1 MNYGTSLIGNIV
13 ENLQLKIKDVHIRYE
28 DTVTIPKRHFCCG
41 LTIESLTAQSCDS
54 NWTPGFASWTQNQ
67 STFKLVELNSFSLY
81 VEKLEESFSSLESNE
96 LAKAMEKLNLK
107 TDHEFIIKPVSAQA
121 KLKKDR
127 SEMPLRTRTRPRL
140 ICDLIWN
147 EVLLS
152 LNENQYS
159 SLANCMRGLDDIS
172 KYKKYRLLRPKSTIQ
187 ENPKAWW
194 FYAARCHGLLRY
206 DKFHNVAKNNLRYLS
221 VCKKLILNPNE
232 TLSTIEKDFK
242 DSIEKERSIE
252 ELRQLREICMHLV
265 PDSAEVNSND
275 ANQGRSMLLHWF
287 PQWWGWYGNN
297 NTNSNTTMTSIPIIE
312 AQSSIEDDFLNA
324 LNDTVESNSNS
335 ILKRDAV
342 FGKFVLILNKGTL
355 DVYNG
360 GFSDPLLSM
369 IQFQFENLLLNF
381 ESRPRSGSHFVSLSL
396 GSVLLKDHITLNTEF
411 PDIIK
416 PQIKEEQQ
424 QKAKVQR
431 KRLSLNLM
439 SNPIPKIPEIQ
450 EPLFQVEYERK
461 PFSYNTDYRLLIKSR
476 SLDIVYNIEVINWI
490 VEFLSKPQLGARR
503 KIEAMKQK
511 TKLGIKKNW
520 DHIIEGRL
528 SERKTWTLEID
539 ISAPQIIFVEN
550 FTDRLGSSLVVID
563 FGRLQLSN
571 TSSSSKYVPND
582 EKLKTM
588 QSNASM
594 KDSEDDEMFMTP
606 CSTPPG
612 SEVTSTTDSPTLVS
626 ALSDSVLTMDHE
638 ESTRLDDLQMN
649 EIDIHNKL
657 YDCYNILL
665 TDLQLLVC
673 KGKER
678 WSFATTRSTSNL
690 HVLDRFNISLQV
702 ERRIMNTN
710 DPQYPSLTL
719 SGTLPKLNVHV
730 NETKIST
737 MLNMFN
743 IISNN
748 NIETTL
754 KMEDETQEMKNE
766 KENENHCPE
775 SSEASK
781 LILLQF
787 TIDQMSLEVQSSGRS
802 IVELQVT
809 GVKTGLSQRQADTC
823 ITLSVHG

>member
-147 EVLLS
+147 EVSLS